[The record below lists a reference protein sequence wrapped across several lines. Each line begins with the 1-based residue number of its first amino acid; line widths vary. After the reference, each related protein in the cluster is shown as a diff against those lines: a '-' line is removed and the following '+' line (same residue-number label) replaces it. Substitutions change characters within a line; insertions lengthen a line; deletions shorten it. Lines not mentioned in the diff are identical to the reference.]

1 MNRCQYLFVILN
13 NLGVGHPHSLEEAIK
28 MTVLVYLKKSLAAEN
43 SNVAAYPVAEIEISE
58 LLKRISEKFGI
69 ERAKRFNTKDL
80 MTYAASMVMRR
91 PEEIIL
97 RSKPIC
103 KGA

>member
-1 MNRCQYLFVILN
+1 
-13 NLGVGHPHSLEEAIK
+13 
-28 MTVLVYLKKSLAAEN
+28 MTVLVYLNEAIEANKRDSRYIQ
-43 SNVAAYPVAEIEISE
+43 YPVAEINITE
-58 LLKRISEKFGI
+58 LLDAVKEKFGI
-69 ERAKRFNTKDL
+69 QKAKSLNINDL
-80 MTYAASMVMRR
+80 RTYAASRVMKK